1 MGLINWLKQK
11 IFHKKDEDKKEGKP
25 VEPVVEE
32 NLKSEEAK
40 DKTSGESVVEKTLE
54 GNKVDEEP
62 IYEVKKEETK
72 EEYLQPEVVKEE
84 QSVEQ
89 SIEDKVETKEEPVVE
104 ENTLEESVQPEVK
117 EEQKIEEQPIE
128 ENKVEDNSSIKD
140 EEKYEP
146 SKGNEQSSFE
156 EPVVEENTLEE
167 SVQPEVKEEQKIEEQ
182 PIEEN
187 KVEDNS
193 SIKDEEKYEP
203 SKGNEQ
209 SSFEEPVVEENTL
222 EESVQPEVKEEQKIE
237 EQPIEENKVED
248 NSSIKD
254 EEKYEP
260 SKGNEQSSFEEP
272 VVEENTL
279 EESVQPEVKEE
290 QKIEEQPI
298 EENKVEDNSSI
309 KDEEKY
315 EPSKGNEQSSFEEPV
330 IQNNTDGI
338 ENNNEFEYSNPLL
351 DLVLEDKLEKKESK
365 VEVND
370 EQPIEDKAE
379 TKEEPIVE
387 KELSDEPVQPEI
399 KEEQHAE
406 ENKAEEKENEEDEDE
421 VIEEKEEQTKEAE
434 LVNSADEPV
443 IEKKNDEATTKKVE
457 VDHETKIYNLGLAKS
472 REGFGARLNSIANK
486 YKEANSE
493 YFDDLER
500 CLIEADVGV
509 NLTMSVLDETE
520 KMAAS
525 QHLDNPKEINDL
537 LVDNLFMNYAKS
549 GDSFQTEIKFDPE
562 NPTVLLMVGVNGTGK
577 TTTIAK
583 LAKHYKELGKKVLL
597 VAADTFRA
605 GAVQQLSIW
614 ANRIG
619 VDIFERGQGAD
630 PASVCFDAVKK
641 AINDKYDLVMV
652 DTAGRLHTK
661 DYLMAELG
669 KVNRVIK
676 KVLPVAPQEIWL
688 ALDAN
693 TGQNGVQ
700 QAKVFK
706 EVTPLTGVVITKMDG
721 TSKGG
726 IILAI
731 RDQLGVPVRFIGLG
745 EHEDDLREFDLDR
758 YLYALLVGE
767 DENSEE

>member
-11 IFHKKDEDKKEGKP
+11 IFHKKDEAKKEVKP
-25 VEPVVEE
+25 VEPVEE
-32 NLKSEEAK
+32 NLKSGEAK

-62 IYEVKKEETK
+62 IHEVKKEEIK
-72 EEYLQPEVVKEE
+72 EESLQPEAVKEE

-89 SIEDKVETKEEPVVE
+89 PIEDKAETKEEPVVE
-104 ENTLEESVQPEVK
+104 ENTLEEPVQPEVK
-117 EEQKIEEQPIE
+117 EEQKIEEQPVE

-140 EEKYEP
+140 EEKHEP
-146 SKGNEQSSFE
+146 SK
-156 EPVVEENTLEE
+156 
-167 SVQPEVKEEQKIEEQ
+167 
-182 PIEEN
+182 EN
-187 KVEDNS
+187 K
-193 SIKDEEKYEP
+193 
-203 SKGNEQ
+203 
-209 SSFEEPVVEENTL
+209 
-222 EESVQPEVKEEQKIE
+222 
-237 EQPIEENKVED
+237 
-248 NSSIKD
+248 
-254 EEKYEP
+254 
-260 SKGNEQSSFEEP
+260 
-272 VVEENTL
+272 
-279 EESVQPEVKEE
+279 
-290 QKIEEQPI
+290 
-298 EENKVEDNSSI
+298 
-309 KDEEKY
+309 
-315 EPSKGNEQSSFEEPV
+315 QSSFEEPV

-370 EQPIEDKAE
+370 EQPIEDKDE
-379 TKEEPIVE
+379 TNEEPIVE

-399 KEEQHAE
+399 KEDQHAE
-406 ENKAEEKENEEDEDE
+406 ENKAEEKENEKDEDE

-434 LVNSADEPV
+434 QVNSTDEPV
-443 IEKKNDEATTKKVE
+443 IEKKKDEATTGKVE

-486 YKEANSE
+486 YKEANSD
-493 YFDDLER
+493 YFDELER

-525 QHLDNPKEINDL
+525 QHVDNPKEINDL

-583 LAKHYKELGKKVLL
+583 LAKHYKGLGKKVLL

-614 ANRIG
+614 ASRIG

-630 PASVCFDAVKK
+630 PASVCFDAIKK

-767 DENSEE
+767 DENFEE

>member
-11 IFHKKDEDKKEGKP
+11 IFHKKDEDKKEVKP
-25 VEPVVEE
+25 VEPVEG

-54 GNKVDEEP
+54 GNKVVEEP
-62 IYEVKKEETK
+62 IYEVKKEEIK
-72 EEYLQPEVVKEE
+72 EESLQPEVVKKE
-84 QSVEQ
+84 QPVEQ
-89 SIEDKVETKEEPVVE
+89 PIEDKAETKEEPVVE
-104 ENTLEESVQPEVK
+104 ENTLEEPVQPEVK
-117 EEQKIEEQPIE
+117 EEQKIEEQPVV

-146 SKGNEQSSFE
+146 SK
-156 EPVVEENTLEE
+156 
-167 SVQPEVKEEQKIEEQ
+167 
-182 PIEEN
+182 EN
-187 KVEDNS
+187 K
-193 SIKDEEKYEP
+193 
-203 SKGNEQ
+203 
-209 SSFEEPVVEENTL
+209 
-222 EESVQPEVKEEQKIE
+222 
-237 EQPIEENKVED
+237 
-248 NSSIKD
+248 
-254 EEKYEP
+254 
-260 SKGNEQSSFEEP
+260 
-272 VVEENTL
+272 
-279 EESVQPEVKEE
+279 
-290 QKIEEQPI
+290 
-298 EENKVEDNSSI
+298 
-309 KDEEKY
+309 
-315 EPSKGNEQSSFEEPV
+315 QSSFEEPV

-379 TKEEPIVE
+379 TKEEPVVE
-387 KELSDEPVQPEI
+387 KELSDEPVVQPEV
-399 KEEQHAE
+399 KEEQKIEEQSAE
-406 ENKAEEKENEEDEDE
+406 ENKVEEKENEEDE
-421 VIEEKEEQTKEAE
+421 VIEEKKEQTKEAE
-434 LVNSADEPV
+434 QVNSTDEPV

-493 YFDDLER
+493 YFDELER

-525 QHLDNPKEINDL
+525 QHVDNPKEINDL

-583 LAKHYKELGKKVLL
+583 LAKHYKELGKKVML

-630 PASVCFDAVKK
+630 PASVCFDAIKK
-641 AINDKYDLVMV
+641 AINEKYDLVMV

>member
-11 IFHKKDEDKKEGKP
+11 IFHKKDEGKKEEKP
-25 VEPVVEE
+25 VEPVEE
-32 NLKSEEAK
+32 NLKSEETK

-54 GNKVDEEP
+54 GNKVDEKP
-62 IYEVKKEETK
+62 IYEVKKEEIK
-72 EEYLQPEVVKEE
+72 EESLQPEVVKKE

-89 SIEDKVETKEEPVVE
+89 SIEDKVEIKEEPAVE
-104 ENTLEESVQPEVK
+104 ENTLEEPVQPEVE
-117 EEQKIEEQPIE
+117 EEQKIEEQPVE

-140 EEKYEP
+140 EEKFEP
-146 SKGNEQSSFE
+146 SK
-156 EPVVEENTLEE
+156 
-167 SVQPEVKEEQKIEEQ
+167 
-182 PIEEN
+182 EN
-187 KVEDNS
+187 K
-193 SIKDEEKYEP
+193 
-203 SKGNEQ
+203 
-209 SSFEEPVVEENTL
+209 
-222 EESVQPEVKEEQKIE
+222 
-237 EQPIEENKVED
+237 
-248 NSSIKD
+248 
-254 EEKYEP
+254 
-260 SKGNEQSSFEEP
+260 
-272 VVEENTL
+272 
-279 EESVQPEVKEE
+279 
-290 QKIEEQPI
+290 
-298 EENKVEDNSSI
+298 
-309 KDEEKY
+309 
-315 EPSKGNEQSSFEEPV
+315 QSSFEEPV

-387 KELSDEPVQPEI
+387 KELSDEPVQPKI

-406 ENKAEEKENEEDEDE
+406 ENKTEEKENEEDKDE
-421 VIEEKEEQTKEAE
+421 VIEEKEEQIKEVE
-434 LVNSADEPV
+434 QVNSTDEPV

-486 YKEANSE
+486 YKEANSD
-493 YFDDLER
+493 YFDELER

-583 LAKHYKELGKKVLL
+583 LAKHYKGLGKKVLL

-630 PASVCFDAVKK
+630 PASVCFDAIKK

-767 DENSEE
+767 DENFEE

>member
-72 EEYLQPEVVKEE
+72 EESLQPKVVKEE

-89 SIEDKVETKEEPVVE
+89 SIEDKAETNEEPIVE

-117 EEQKIEEQPIE
+117 EEQKIEEQPVE

-146 SKGNEQSSFE
+146 SK
-156 EPVVEENTLEE
+156 
-167 SVQPEVKEEQKIEEQ
+167 
-182 PIEEN
+182 EN
-187 KVEDNS
+187 K
-193 SIKDEEKYEP
+193 
-203 SKGNEQ
+203 
-209 SSFEEPVVEENTL
+209 
-222 EESVQPEVKEEQKIE
+222 
-237 EQPIEENKVED
+237 
-248 NSSIKD
+248 
-254 EEKYEP
+254 
-260 SKGNEQSSFEEP
+260 
-272 VVEENTL
+272 
-279 EESVQPEVKEE
+279 
-290 QKIEEQPI
+290 
-298 EENKVEDNSSI
+298 
-309 KDEEKY
+309 
-315 EPSKGNEQSSFEEPV
+315 QSSFEEPV

-406 ENKAEEKENEEDEDE
+406 ENKAEEKENEEDDE

-434 LVNSADEPV
+434 QINSTDEPV
-443 IEKKNDEATTKKVE
+443 IEKKNDEATTEKVE

-767 DENSEE
+767 DENFEE

>member
-62 IYEVKKEETK
+62 IYEVKKEEIK
-72 EEYLQPEVVKEE
+72 EESLQPEVVKEE

-89 SIEDKVETKEEPVVE
+89 SIEDKAETKEEPVVE
-104 ENTLEESVQPEVK
+104 GNTLEEPVQPEVK
-117 EEQKIEEQPIE
+117 EEQKIEEQPVE

-140 EEKYEP
+140 EKAKDKTSGESVAEKTLEGNKVDEEPIYEVKKEEIKEESLQP
-146 SKGNEQSSFE
+146 EVVKEEQSVEQSIEDKAETKE
-156 EPVVEENTLEE
+156 EPVVEGNTLEE
-167 SVQPEVKEEQKIEEQ
+167 PVQPEVKEEQKIEEQ
-182 PIEEN
+182 PVEEN

-193 SIKDEEKYEP
+193 SIKNEEKYEP
-203 SKGNEQ
+203 SKE
-209 SSFEEPVVEENTL
+209 
-222 EESVQPEVKEEQKIE
+222 
-237 EQPIEENKVED
+237 
-248 NSSIKD
+248 
-254 EEKYEP
+254 
-260 SKGNEQSSFEEP
+260 
-272 VVEENTL
+272 
-279 EESVQPEVKEE
+279 
-290 QKIEEQPI
+290 
-298 EENKVEDNSSI
+298 
-309 KDEEKY
+309 
-315 EPSKGNEQSSFEEPV
+315 NEQSSFEEPV

-338 ENNNEFEYSNPLL
+338 ENNEFEYSNPLL

-387 KELSDEPVQPEI
+387 KELLDEPVQPEI

-406 ENKAEEKENEEDEDE
+406 ENKAEEKENKEDEDE

-434 LVNSADEPV
+434 QVNSADEPVIEKKNDEATTEKVEVDHETKEQTKEAEQVNSTDEPV

-486 YKEANSE
+486 YKEANSD
-493 YFDDLER
+493 YFDELER

-509 NLTMSVLDETE
+509 NLMMSVLDETE

-767 DENSEE
+767 DENFEE

>member
-25 VEPVVEE
+25 VEPVEE

-62 IYEVKKEETK
+62 IFEVEKEEIK
-72 EEYLQPEVVKEE
+72 EESLQPEVVKKE

-104 ENTLEESVQPEVK
+104 ENTLEEPVQPEVK
-117 EEQKIEEQPIE
+117 EEQKIEEQPVE

-140 EEKYEP
+140 EEKFEP
-146 SKGNEQSSFE
+146 SKENKQSSFE
-156 EPVVEENTLEE
+156 EPVV
-167 SVQPEVKEEQKIEEQ
+167 
-182 PIEEN
+182 
-187 KVEDNS
+187 
-193 SIKDEEKYEP
+193 
-203 SKGNEQ
+203 
-209 SSFEEPVVEENTL
+209 
-222 EESVQPEVKEEQKIE
+222 
-237 EQPIEENKVED
+237 
-248 NSSIKD
+248 
-254 EEKYEP
+254 
-260 SKGNEQSSFEEP
+260 
-272 VVEENTL
+272 
-279 EESVQPEVKEE
+279 
-290 QKIEEQPI
+290 
-298 EENKVEDNSSI
+298 
-309 KDEEKY
+309 
-315 EPSKGNEQSSFEEPV
+315 
-330 IQNNTDGI
+330 QNNTDGI
-338 ENNNEFEYSNPLL
+338 DNNEFEHSNPLL

-406 ENKAEEKENEEDEDE
+406 ENKAEEKENEEDE
-421 VIEEKEEQTKEAE
+421 VIEEKEEQTKEVE
-434 LVNSADEPV
+434 QVNSTDEPV

-486 YKEANSE
+486 YKEANSD
-493 YFDDLER
+493 YFDELER

-525 QHLDNPKEINDL
+525 QQLDNPKEINDL

-630 PASVCFDAVKK
+630 PASVCFDAIKK
-641 AINDKYDLVMV
+641 AINEKYDLVMV

-767 DENSEE
+767 DENFEE

>member
-25 VEPVVEE
+25 VEPVEE
-32 NLKSEEAK
+32 NLKTEEAK
-40 DKTSGESVVEKTLE
+40 DKTSDESVVEKTLE

-62 IYEVKKEETK
+62 ISEVKKEEIK
-72 EEYLQPEVVKEE
+72 EESLQPEVVKEE

-89 SIEDKVETKEEPVVE
+89 STEDKVETKEEPVVE
-104 ENTLEESVQPEVK
+104 ENTLEEPVQPEVK
-117 EEQKIEEQPIE
+117 EEQKIEEQPVE

-140 EEKYEP
+140 EEKFEP
-146 SKGNEQSSFE
+146 SK
-156 EPVVEENTLEE
+156 
-167 SVQPEVKEEQKIEEQ
+167 
-182 PIEEN
+182 EN
-187 KVEDNS
+187 K
-193 SIKDEEKYEP
+193 
-203 SKGNEQ
+203 
-209 SSFEEPVVEENTL
+209 
-222 EESVQPEVKEEQKIE
+222 
-237 EQPIEENKVED
+237 
-248 NSSIKD
+248 
-254 EEKYEP
+254 
-260 SKGNEQSSFEEP
+260 
-272 VVEENTL
+272 
-279 EESVQPEVKEE
+279 
-290 QKIEEQPI
+290 
-298 EENKVEDNSSI
+298 
-309 KDEEKY
+309 
-315 EPSKGNEQSSFEEPV
+315 QSSFEEPV

-406 ENKAEEKENEEDEDE
+406 ENKAEEKEDEEDE
-421 VIEEKEEQTKEAE
+421 VIEEKEEQTKEVE
-434 LVNSADEPV
+434 KVNSTDEPV

-486 YKEANSE
+486 YKEANSD
-493 YFDDLER
+493 YFDELER

-583 LAKHYKELGKKVLL
+583 LAKHYKGLGKKVLL

-630 PASVCFDAVKK
+630 PASVCFDAIKK

-767 DENSEE
+767 DENFEE

>member
-25 VEPVVEE
+25 VEPVEE

-62 IYEVKKEETK
+62 IFEVKKEEIK
-72 EEYLQPEVVKEE
+72 EESLQPEVVKEE

-104 ENTLEESVQPEVK
+104 ENTLEEPVQPEVK
-117 EEQKIEEQPIE
+117 EEQKIEEQPVE

-140 EEKYEP
+140 EEKHEP
-146 SKGNEQSSFE
+146 SK
-156 EPVVEENTLEE
+156 
-167 SVQPEVKEEQKIEEQ
+167 
-182 PIEEN
+182 EN
-187 KVEDNS
+187 K
-193 SIKDEEKYEP
+193 
-203 SKGNEQ
+203 
-209 SSFEEPVVEENTL
+209 
-222 EESVQPEVKEEQKIE
+222 
-237 EQPIEENKVED
+237 
-248 NSSIKD
+248 
-254 EEKYEP
+254 
-260 SKGNEQSSFEEP
+260 
-272 VVEENTL
+272 
-279 EESVQPEVKEE
+279 
-290 QKIEEQPI
+290 
-298 EENKVEDNSSI
+298 
-309 KDEEKY
+309 
-315 EPSKGNEQSSFEEPV
+315 QSSFEEPV

-351 DLVLEDKLEKKESK
+351 DLVFEDKLEKKESK

-387 KELSDEPVQPEI
+387 KELSDEPVQAEI

-406 ENKAEEKENEEDEDE
+406 ENKAEEKENEEDE

-434 LVNSADEPV
+434 QVNSTDEPV

-486 YKEANSE
+486 YKEANSD
-493 YFDDLER
+493 YFDELER

-630 PASVCFDAVKK
+630 PASVCFDAIKK

-767 DENSEE
+767 DENFEE

>member
-11 IFHKKDEDKKEGKP
+11 IFHKKDEAKKEEKP

-62 IYEVKKEETK
+62 VHEVKKEEIK
-72 EEYLQPEVVKEE
+72 EESLQPEVVKEE

-104 ENTLEESVQPEVK
+104 ENTLEEPVQPEVK
-117 EEQKIEEQPIE
+117 EEQKIEEQPVE

-146 SKGNEQSSFE
+146 SKENEQSSFE

-167 SVQPEVKEEQKIEEQ
+167 PVQPEVKEEQKIEEQ
-182 PIEEN
+182 PVEEN

-193 SIKDEEKYEP
+193 SIKDEEKCEP
-203 SKGNEQ
+203 SK
-209 SSFEEPVVEENTL
+209 
-222 EESVQPEVKEEQKIE
+222 
-237 EQPIEENKVED
+237 ENK
-248 NSSIKD
+248 
-254 EEKYEP
+254 
-260 SKGNEQSSFEEP
+260 
-272 VVEENTL
+272 
-279 EESVQPEVKEE
+279 
-290 QKIEEQPI
+290 
-298 EENKVEDNSSI
+298 
-309 KDEEKY
+309 
-315 EPSKGNEQSSFEEPV
+315 QSSFEEPV

-387 KELSDEPVQPEI
+387 KEFSDEPVQPEI

-406 ENKAEEKENEEDEDE
+406 ENKVDEESVHEVKKEEIKEESLQPEVVKEEQSVEQSIEDKVETKEEPVVEGNTLEESVQPEVKEEQKIEEQPVEENKVEEKENEEDEDE

-434 LVNSADEPV
+434 QVNSTDEPV
-443 IEKKNDEATTKKVE
+443 IKKKNDEATAKKVE

-486 YKEANSE
+486 YKEANSD
-493 YFDDLER
+493 YFDELER

-583 LAKHYKELGKKVLL
+583 LAKHYKELGKKVML

-630 PASVCFDAVKK
+630 PASVCFDAIKK
-641 AINDKYDLVMV
+641 AINEKYDLVMV

-767 DENSEE
+767 DENFEE

>member
-25 VEPVVEE
+25 VEPVEE

-62 IYEVKKEETK
+62 IFEVKKEEIK
-72 EEYLQPEVVKEE
+72 EESLQPEVVKKE

-89 SIEDKVETKEEPVVE
+89 SIEDKVETKEEPIVE
-104 ENTLEESVQPEVK
+104 ENTLDESVQPEIK
-117 EEQKIEEQPIE
+117 EEQKIEEQPVE

-146 SKGNEQSSFE
+146 SK
-156 EPVVEENTLEE
+156 
-167 SVQPEVKEEQKIEEQ
+167 
-182 PIEEN
+182 EN
-187 KVEDNS
+187 K
-193 SIKDEEKYEP
+193 
-203 SKGNEQ
+203 
-209 SSFEEPVVEENTL
+209 
-222 EESVQPEVKEEQKIE
+222 QP
-237 EQPIEENKVED
+237 
-248 NSSIKD
+248 
-254 EEKYEP
+254 
-260 SKGNEQSSFEEP
+260 
-272 VVEENTL
+272 
-279 EESVQPEVKEE
+279 
-290 QKIEEQPI
+290 
-298 EENKVEDNSSI
+298 
-309 KDEEKY
+309 
-315 EPSKGNEQSSFEEPV
+315 SFEEPV

-406 ENKAEEKENEEDEDE
+406 ENKTEEKENEEDEDE

-434 LVNSADEPV
+434 QVNSTDEPV

-486 YKEANSE
+486 YKEANSD
-493 YFDDLER
+493 YFDELER

-520 KMAAS
+520 KMSAS

-767 DENSEE
+767 DENFED

>member
-11 IFHKKDEDKKEGKP
+11 IFHKKDEDKKEVKP
-25 VEPVVEE
+25 VEPVEE

-62 IYEVKKEETK
+62 IFEAKKEEIK
-72 EEYLQPEVVKEE
+72 EESLQPEVVKKE

-89 SIEDKVETKEEPVVE
+89 STEDKVETKEEPVVE
-104 ENTLEESVQPEVK
+104 ENTLEEPVQPEGK
-117 EEQKIEEQPIE
+117 EEQKIEEQPVE

-146 SKGNEQSSFE
+146 SKE
-156 EPVVEENTLEE
+156 
-167 SVQPEVKEEQKIEEQ
+167 
-182 PIEEN
+182 
-187 KVEDNS
+187 
-193 SIKDEEKYEP
+193 
-203 SKGNEQ
+203 
-209 SSFEEPVVEENTL
+209 
-222 EESVQPEVKEEQKIE
+222 
-237 EQPIEENKVED
+237 
-248 NSSIKD
+248 
-254 EEKYEP
+254 
-260 SKGNEQSSFEEP
+260 
-272 VVEENTL
+272 
-279 EESVQPEVKEE
+279 
-290 QKIEEQPI
+290 
-298 EENKVEDNSSI
+298 
-309 KDEEKY
+309 
-315 EPSKGNEQSSFEEPV
+315 NEQSSFEEPV

-406 ENKAEEKENEEDEDE
+406 ENKAEEKENEEDE
-421 VIEEKEEQTKEAE
+421 VIEEKEEQTKEVE
-434 LVNSADEPV
+434 QVNSTDEPV
-443 IEKKNDEATTKKVE
+443 IEKKNDEATTEKVE

-486 YKEANSE
+486 YKEANSD
-493 YFDDLER
+493 YFDELER

-583 LAKHYKELGKKVLL
+583 LAKHYKGLGKKVLL

-630 PASVCFDAVKK
+630 PASVCFDAIKK

-767 DENSEE
+767 DENFEE

>member
-11 IFHKKDEDKKEGKP
+11 IFHKKDEDKKEVKP
-25 VEPVVEE
+25 VEPVEE
-32 NLKSEEAK
+32 NLKTEEAK

-62 IYEVKKEETK
+62 MSEVKKEEIK
-72 EEYLQPEVVKEE
+72 EESLQPEVVKEE

-104 ENTLEESVQPEVK
+104 ENTLEEPVQPEVK
-117 EEQKIEEQPIE
+117 EEQKIEEQPVE

-146 SKGNEQSSFE
+146 SKENKQSSFE
-156 EPVVEENTLEE
+156 EPVV
-167 SVQPEVKEEQKIEEQ
+167 
-182 PIEEN
+182 
-187 KVEDNS
+187 
-193 SIKDEEKYEP
+193 
-203 SKGNEQ
+203 
-209 SSFEEPVVEENTL
+209 
-222 EESVQPEVKEEQKIE
+222 
-237 EQPIEENKVED
+237 
-248 NSSIKD
+248 
-254 EEKYEP
+254 
-260 SKGNEQSSFEEP
+260 
-272 VVEENTL
+272 
-279 EESVQPEVKEE
+279 
-290 QKIEEQPI
+290 
-298 EENKVEDNSSI
+298 
-309 KDEEKY
+309 
-315 EPSKGNEQSSFEEPV
+315 
-330 IQNNTDGI
+330 QNNTDGI
-338 ENNNEFEYSNPLL
+338 DNNEFEHSNPLL

-379 TKEEPIVE
+379 TKEELIVE

-406 ENKAEEKENEEDEDE
+406 ENKAEEKENEEDE

-434 LVNSADEPV
+434 QVNSTDEPV

-486 YKEANSE
+486 YKEANSD
-493 YFDDLER
+493 YFDELER

-525 QHLDNPKEINDL
+525 QQLDNPKEINDL

-630 PASVCFDAVKK
+630 PASVCFDAIKK

-767 DENSEE
+767 DENFEE

>member
-40 DKTSGESVVEKTLE
+40 DKTSGESVAEKTLE

-62 IYEVKKEETK
+62 IYEVKKEEIK
-72 EEYLQPEVVKEE
+72 EESLQPEVLKEE

-104 ENTLEESVQPEVK
+104 ENTLEEPVQPEVK
-117 EEQKIEEQPIE
+117 EEKKIEEQPVE
-128 ENKVEDNSSIKD
+128 ENKVEDNSSIKN

-146 SKGNEQSSFE
+146 SKE
-156 EPVVEENTLEE
+156 
-167 SVQPEVKEEQKIEEQ
+167 
-182 PIEEN
+182 
-187 KVEDNS
+187 
-193 SIKDEEKYEP
+193 
-203 SKGNEQ
+203 
-209 SSFEEPVVEENTL
+209 
-222 EESVQPEVKEEQKIE
+222 
-237 EQPIEENKVED
+237 
-248 NSSIKD
+248 
-254 EEKYEP
+254 
-260 SKGNEQSSFEEP
+260 
-272 VVEENTL
+272 
-279 EESVQPEVKEE
+279 
-290 QKIEEQPI
+290 
-298 EENKVEDNSSI
+298 
-309 KDEEKY
+309 
-315 EPSKGNEQSSFEEPV
+315 NEQSSFEEPV

-338 ENNNEFEYSNPLL
+338 ENNEFEYSNPLL

-387 KELSDEPVQPEI
+387 KELLDEPVQPEI

-406 ENKAEEKENEEDEDE
+406 ENKAEEKENKEDEDE

-434 LVNSADEPV
+434 QVNSADEPV
-443 IEKKNDEATTKKVE
+443 IEKKNDEATTEKVE

-493 YFDDLER
+493 YFDELER

-669 KVNRVIK
+669 QVNRVIK

-767 DENSEE
+767 DENFEE

>member
-62 IYEVKKEETK
+62 IYEVKKEEIK
-72 EEYLQPEVVKEE
+72 EESLQPEVVKEE

-89 SIEDKVETKEEPVVE
+89 SIEDKAETKEGPEVE
-104 ENTLEESVQPEVK
+104 ENTLEEPVQPEVK
-117 EEQKIEEQPIE
+117 EEQKIEEQPVE
-128 ENKVEDNSSIKD
+128 ENKVEDNSSIKN

-146 SKGNEQSSFE
+146 SKE
-156 EPVVEENTLEE
+156 
-167 SVQPEVKEEQKIEEQ
+167 
-182 PIEEN
+182 
-187 KVEDNS
+187 
-193 SIKDEEKYEP
+193 
-203 SKGNEQ
+203 
-209 SSFEEPVVEENTL
+209 
-222 EESVQPEVKEEQKIE
+222 
-237 EQPIEENKVED
+237 
-248 NSSIKD
+248 
-254 EEKYEP
+254 
-260 SKGNEQSSFEEP
+260 
-272 VVEENTL
+272 
-279 EESVQPEVKEE
+279 
-290 QKIEEQPI
+290 
-298 EENKVEDNSSI
+298 
-309 KDEEKY
+309 
-315 EPSKGNEQSSFEEPV
+315 NEQSSFEEPV

-338 ENNNEFEYSNPLL
+338 ENNEFEYSNPLL

-387 KELSDEPVQPEI
+387 KKLLDEPVQPEI

-434 LVNSADEPV
+434 QVNSADEPV
-443 IEKKNDEATTKKVE
+443 IEKKNDEATTEKVE

-493 YFDDLER
+493 YFDELER

-641 AINDKYDLVMV
+641 AINEKYDLVMV

-767 DENSEE
+767 DENFEE

>member
-40 DKTSGESVVEKTLE
+40 DKTSGESVAEKTLE

-62 IYEVKKEETK
+62 IYEVKKEEIK
-72 EEYLQPEVVKEE
+72 EESLQPEVVKEE

-89 SIEDKVETKEEPVVE
+89 SIEDKAETKEEPVVE
-104 ENTLEESVQPEVK
+104 ENTLEEPVQPEVK
-117 EEQKIEEQPIE
+117 EEQKIEEQPVE
-128 ENKVEDNSSIKD
+128 ENKVEDNSSIKN

-146 SKGNEQSSFE
+146 SKE
-156 EPVVEENTLEE
+156 
-167 SVQPEVKEEQKIEEQ
+167 
-182 PIEEN
+182 
-187 KVEDNS
+187 
-193 SIKDEEKYEP
+193 
-203 SKGNEQ
+203 
-209 SSFEEPVVEENTL
+209 
-222 EESVQPEVKEEQKIE
+222 
-237 EQPIEENKVED
+237 
-248 NSSIKD
+248 
-254 EEKYEP
+254 
-260 SKGNEQSSFEEP
+260 
-272 VVEENTL
+272 
-279 EESVQPEVKEE
+279 
-290 QKIEEQPI
+290 
-298 EENKVEDNSSI
+298 
-309 KDEEKY
+309 
-315 EPSKGNEQSSFEEPV
+315 NEQSSFEEPV

-338 ENNNEFEYSNPLL
+338 ENNEFEYSNPLL

-387 KELSDEPVQPEI
+387 KELLDEPVQPEI

-406 ENKAEEKENEEDEDE
+406 ENKAEEKENKEDEDE

-434 LVNSADEPV
+434 QVNSADEPV
-443 IEKKNDEATTKKVE
+443 IEKKNDETTTKKVE

-486 YKEANSE
+486 YKEANSD
-493 YFDDLER
+493 YFDELER

-767 DENSEE
+767 DENFEE

>member
-11 IFHKKDEDKKEGKP
+11 IFHKKDENKKEGKP
-25 VEPVVEE
+25 VEPVEE

-40 DKTSGESVVEKTLE
+40 DKTSGESVVEKALE

-62 IYEVKKEETK
+62 IYEVKKEEIK
-72 EEYLQPEVVKEE
+72 EEPLQPEVVKEE
-84 QSVEQ
+84 QPVEQ
-89 SIEDKVETKEEPVVE
+89 SIEDKAETKEEPVVE
-104 ENTLEESVQPEVK
+104 ENTLEEPVQPEVK
-117 EEQKIEEQPIE
+117 EEQKIEEQPVE

-140 EEKYEP
+140 EEKYET
-146 SKGNEQSSFE
+146 SK
-156 EPVVEENTLEE
+156 
-167 SVQPEVKEEQKIEEQ
+167 
-182 PIEEN
+182 EN
-187 KVEDNS
+187 K
-193 SIKDEEKYEP
+193 
-203 SKGNEQ
+203 
-209 SSFEEPVVEENTL
+209 
-222 EESVQPEVKEEQKIE
+222 
-237 EQPIEENKVED
+237 
-248 NSSIKD
+248 
-254 EEKYEP
+254 
-260 SKGNEQSSFEEP
+260 
-272 VVEENTL
+272 
-279 EESVQPEVKEE
+279 
-290 QKIEEQPI
+290 
-298 EENKVEDNSSI
+298 
-309 KDEEKY
+309 
-315 EPSKGNEQSSFEEPV
+315 QSSFEEPV

-351 DLVLEDKLEKKESK
+351 DLVLEDKLEKKEFK

-370 EQPIEDKAE
+370 EQSIEDKAE
-379 TKEEPIVE
+379 AKEEPIVE

-399 KEEQHAE
+399 KEEQKIEEQPVE
-406 ENKAEEKENEEDEDE
+406 ENKVEDNSSIKDEEAKDKTSEESVVEKTLEGNKVDEEPIYEVKKEEIKEEPLQPEVVKEEQPVEQSIEDKAETKEEPVVEENTLEEPVQPEVKEEQHVEENKVEEKENEEDE

-434 LVNSADEPV
+434 QVNSTDEPV
-443 IEKKNDEATTKKVE
+443 IEKKNDEATIEKVE

-493 YFDDLER
+493 YFDELER

-525 QHLDNPKEINDL
+525 QHVDNPKEINDL

>member
-25 VEPVVEE
+25 VEPVEE

-62 IYEVKKEETK
+62 IFEVKKEEIK
-72 EEYLQPEVVKEE
+72 EESLQPEVVKEE

-104 ENTLEESVQPEVK
+104 ENTLEEPVQPEVE
-117 EEQKIEEQPIE
+117 EEQKIEEQPVE

-146 SKGNEQSSFE
+146 SK
-156 EPVVEENTLEE
+156 
-167 SVQPEVKEEQKIEEQ
+167 
-182 PIEEN
+182 EN
-187 KVEDNS
+187 K
-193 SIKDEEKYEP
+193 
-203 SKGNEQ
+203 
-209 SSFEEPVVEENTL
+209 
-222 EESVQPEVKEEQKIE
+222 
-237 EQPIEENKVED
+237 
-248 NSSIKD
+248 
-254 EEKYEP
+254 
-260 SKGNEQSSFEEP
+260 
-272 VVEENTL
+272 
-279 EESVQPEVKEE
+279 
-290 QKIEEQPI
+290 
-298 EENKVEDNSSI
+298 
-309 KDEEKY
+309 
-315 EPSKGNEQSSFEEPV
+315 QSSFEEPV

-387 KELSDEPVQPEI
+387 ENTLEEPVQPEI
-399 KEEQHAE
+399 KEEQHAEENKAEDNSSIKDEEAKDKTSGETVAEKTLEGNKVDKEPIYEVKKEEIKEESLQPEVVKKEQSVDQSIEDKAEIKEEPVVEKELSDEPVVQPEVKEEQKIEEQPAE

-421 VIEEKEEQTKEAE
+421 VIEEKEEQTKEVE
-434 LVNSADEPV
+434 QVNSTDEPV

-486 YKEANSE
+486 YKEANSD
-493 YFDDLER
+493 YFDELER

-525 QHLDNPKEINDL
+525 QHVDNPKEINDL

-630 PASVCFDAVKK
+630 PASVCFDAIKK

-767 DENSEE
+767 DENFEE

>member
-11 IFHKKDEDKKEGKP
+11 IFHKKDEDKKEVKP
-25 VEPVVEE
+25 VEPVEE
-32 NLKSEEAK
+32 NLKTEEAK

-62 IYEVKKEETK
+62 ISEVKKEEIK
-72 EEYLQPEVVKEE
+72 EESLQPEVVKEE

-104 ENTLEESVQPEVK
+104 ENTLEEPVQPEVK
-117 EEQKIEEQPIE
+117 EEQKIEEQPVE

-146 SKGNEQSSFE
+146 SN
-156 EPVVEENTLEE
+156 
-167 SVQPEVKEEQKIEEQ
+167 
-182 PIEEN
+182 EN
-187 KVEDNS
+187 K
-193 SIKDEEKYEP
+193 
-203 SKGNEQ
+203 
-209 SSFEEPVVEENTL
+209 
-222 EESVQPEVKEEQKIE
+222 
-237 EQPIEENKVED
+237 
-248 NSSIKD
+248 
-254 EEKYEP
+254 
-260 SKGNEQSSFEEP
+260 
-272 VVEENTL
+272 
-279 EESVQPEVKEE
+279 
-290 QKIEEQPI
+290 
-298 EENKVEDNSSI
+298 
-309 KDEEKY
+309 
-315 EPSKGNEQSSFEEPV
+315 QSSFEEPV
-330 IQNNTDGI
+330 IQNNADGI

-406 ENKAEEKENEEDEDE
+406 ENKAEEKEDNEEDE

-434 LVNSADEPV
+434 QVNSTDEPV

-486 YKEANSE
+486 YKEANSD
-493 YFDDLER
+493 YFDELER

-583 LAKHYKELGKKVLL
+583 LAKHYKGLGKKVLL

-630 PASVCFDAVKK
+630 PASVCFDAIKK

-767 DENSEE
+767 DENFEE

>member
-25 VEPVVEE
+25 VEPVEE

-62 IYEVKKEETK
+62 IFEVKKEEIK
-72 EEYLQPEVVKEE
+72 EESLQPEVVKKE

-104 ENTLEESVQPEVK
+104 ENTLEEPVQPEVE
-117 EEQKIEEQPIE
+117 EEQKIEEQPAE

-140 EEKYEP
+140 EEKHEP
-146 SKGNEQSSFE
+146 SK
-156 EPVVEENTLEE
+156 
-167 SVQPEVKEEQKIEEQ
+167 
-182 PIEEN
+182 EN
-187 KVEDNS
+187 K
-193 SIKDEEKYEP
+193 
-203 SKGNEQ
+203 
-209 SSFEEPVVEENTL
+209 
-222 EESVQPEVKEEQKIE
+222 QP
-237 EQPIEENKVED
+237 
-248 NSSIKD
+248 
-254 EEKYEP
+254 
-260 SKGNEQSSFEEP
+260 
-272 VVEENTL
+272 
-279 EESVQPEVKEE
+279 
-290 QKIEEQPI
+290 
-298 EENKVEDNSSI
+298 
-309 KDEEKY
+309 
-315 EPSKGNEQSSFEEPV
+315 SFEEPV

-370 EQPIEDKAE
+370 EQPIEDKDE
-379 TKEEPIVE
+379 TNEEPIVE

-406 ENKAEEKENEEDEDE
+406 ENKAEDNSSIKDEEAKDKTSGESVVEKTLEGNKVDEEPIYEVKKEEIKEESLQPEVVKKEQSVEQSIEDKVETKEEPVVEENTLEEPVQPEVKEEQKIEEQPVEENKVGENEEDE

-434 LVNSADEPV
+434 QVNSTDEPV

-457 VDHETKIYNLGLAKS
+457 VDYETKIYNLGLAKS

-493 YFDDLER
+493 YFDELER

-525 QHLDNPKEINDL
+525 QHVDNPKEINDL

-630 PASVCFDAVKK
+630 PASVCFDAIKK
-641 AINDKYDLVMV
+641 AINEKYDLVMV

-767 DENSEE
+767 DENFEE

>member
-11 IFHKKDEDKKEGKP
+11 IFHKKDEAKKEVKP
-25 VEPVVEE
+25 VEPVEE

-40 DKTSGESVVEKTLE
+40 DKTSGESIVEKTLE

-62 IYEVKKEETK
+62 IYEVKKEEIK
-72 EEYLQPEVVKEE
+72 EESLQPEMVKEE
-84 QSVEQ
+84 QPVEQ
-89 SIEDKVETKEEPVVE
+89 STEDKAETKEEPVVE
-104 ENTLEESVQPEVK
+104 ENTLEEPVQPEVK
-117 EEQKIEEQPIE
+117 KEQKIEEQSVE

-146 SKGNEQSSFE
+146 SK
-156 EPVVEENTLEE
+156 
-167 SVQPEVKEEQKIEEQ
+167 
-182 PIEEN
+182 EN
-187 KVEDNS
+187 K
-193 SIKDEEKYEP
+193 
-203 SKGNEQ
+203 
-209 SSFEEPVVEENTL
+209 
-222 EESVQPEVKEEQKIE
+222 
-237 EQPIEENKVED
+237 
-248 NSSIKD
+248 
-254 EEKYEP
+254 
-260 SKGNEQSSFEEP
+260 
-272 VVEENTL
+272 
-279 EESVQPEVKEE
+279 
-290 QKIEEQPI
+290 
-298 EENKVEDNSSI
+298 
-309 KDEEKY
+309 
-315 EPSKGNEQSSFEEPV
+315 QSSFEEPV
-330 IQNNTDGI
+330 IQNNIDGI

-379 TKEEPIVE
+379 TKEEPVVE

-399 KEEQHAE
+399 KEEQKIEEQPVE
-406 ENKAEEKENEEDEDE
+406 ENKVEDNEEDE

-434 LVNSADEPV
+434 QVNSTDEPV

-493 YFDDLER
+493 YFDELER

-525 QHLDNPKEINDL
+525 QHVDNPKEINDL

-630 PASVCFDAVKK
+630 PASVCFDAIKK
-641 AINDKYDLVMV
+641 AINEKYDLVMV

-767 DENSEE
+767 DENFEE

>member
-11 IFHKKDEDKKEGKP
+11 IFHKKDEDKKEVKP
-25 VEPVVEE
+25 VEPVEE

-40 DKTSGESVVEKTLE
+40 DKTSDESVVEKALE

-62 IYEVKKEETK
+62 IFEAKKEEIK
-72 EEYLQPEVVKEE
+72 EESLQPEVVKEE

-104 ENTLEESVQPEVK
+104 ENTLKEPVQPEVK
-117 EEQKIEEQPIE
+117 EEQKIEEQPVE
-128 ENKVEDNSSIKD
+128 ENKEEDNSSIKD
-140 EEKYEP
+140 EEKYEL
-146 SKGNEQSSFE
+146 SK
-156 EPVVEENTLEE
+156 
-167 SVQPEVKEEQKIEEQ
+167 
-182 PIEEN
+182 
-187 KVEDNS
+187 ED
-193 SIKDEEKYEP
+193 K
-203 SKGNEQ
+203 
-209 SSFEEPVVEENTL
+209 
-222 EESVQPEVKEEQKIE
+222 
-237 EQPIEENKVED
+237 
-248 NSSIKD
+248 
-254 EEKYEP
+254 
-260 SKGNEQSSFEEP
+260 
-272 VVEENTL
+272 
-279 EESVQPEVKEE
+279 
-290 QKIEEQPI
+290 
-298 EENKVEDNSSI
+298 
-309 KDEEKY
+309 
-315 EPSKGNEQSSFEEPV
+315 QSSFEEPV

-338 ENNNEFEYSNPLL
+338 ENNNEFECSNPLL

-421 VIEEKEEQTKEAE
+421 VIEEKEEQTKEVE
-434 LVNSADEPV
+434 QVNSTDEPV

-486 YKEANSE
+486 YKEANSD
-493 YFDDLER
+493 YFDELER

-630 PASVCFDAVKK
+630 PASVCFDAIKK

-767 DENSEE
+767 DENFEE

>member
-11 IFHKKDEDKKEGKP
+11 IFHKKDEAKKEEKP

-54 GNKVDEEP
+54 GNKVGEEP
-62 IYEVKKEETK
+62 IYEVKKEEIK
-72 EEYLQPEVVKEE
+72 EESLQPEVVKKE

-89 SIEDKVETKEEPVVE
+89 SIEDKVETKEEPVIE
-104 ENTLEESVQPEVK
+104 ENTLEEPVQPEVK
-117 EEQKIEEQPIE
+117 EEQKIEEQPVE

-146 SKGNEQSSFE
+146 SKENKQSSFE
-156 EPVVEENTLEE
+156 EPVV
-167 SVQPEVKEEQKIEEQ
+167 
-182 PIEEN
+182 
-187 KVEDNS
+187 
-193 SIKDEEKYEP
+193 
-203 SKGNEQ
+203 
-209 SSFEEPVVEENTL
+209 
-222 EESVQPEVKEEQKIE
+222 
-237 EQPIEENKVED
+237 
-248 NSSIKD
+248 
-254 EEKYEP
+254 
-260 SKGNEQSSFEEP
+260 
-272 VVEENTL
+272 
-279 EESVQPEVKEE
+279 
-290 QKIEEQPI
+290 
-298 EENKVEDNSSI
+298 
-309 KDEEKY
+309 
-315 EPSKGNEQSSFEEPV
+315 
-330 IQNNTDGI
+330 QNNTDGI

-379 TKEEPIVE
+379 TKEEPVVE

-406 ENKAEEKENEEDEDE
+406 ENKAEEKENKEDEDE

-434 LVNSADEPV
+434 QVNSADEPVIEKKNDEATTEKVEVDHETKEQTKEAEQVNSTDEPV

-486 YKEANSE
+486 YKEANSD
-493 YFDDLER
+493 YFDELER

-583 LAKHYKELGKKVLL
+583 LAKHYKELGKKVML

-630 PASVCFDAVKK
+630 PASVCFDAIKK
-641 AINDKYDLVMV
+641 AINEKYDLVMV

-767 DENSEE
+767 DENFEE

>member
-11 IFHKKDEDKKEGKP
+11 IFHKKDEAKKEVKP
-25 VEPVVEE
+25 VEPVEG

-62 IYEVKKEETK
+62 IFEVKKEEIK
-72 EEYLQPEVVKEE
+72 EESLQPEVVKKE
-84 QSVEQ
+84 QPVEQ
-89 SIEDKVETKEEPVVE
+89 PIEDKAETKEEPVVE
-104 ENTLEESVQPEVK
+104 ENTLEELVQPEVK
-117 EEQKIEEQPIE
+117 EEQKIEEQPVE

-146 SKGNEQSSFE
+146 SK
-156 EPVVEENTLEE
+156 
-167 SVQPEVKEEQKIEEQ
+167 
-182 PIEEN
+182 EN
-187 KVEDNS
+187 K
-193 SIKDEEKYEP
+193 
-203 SKGNEQ
+203 
-209 SSFEEPVVEENTL
+209 
-222 EESVQPEVKEEQKIE
+222 
-237 EQPIEENKVED
+237 
-248 NSSIKD
+248 
-254 EEKYEP
+254 
-260 SKGNEQSSFEEP
+260 
-272 VVEENTL
+272 
-279 EESVQPEVKEE
+279 
-290 QKIEEQPI
+290 
-298 EENKVEDNSSI
+298 
-309 KDEEKY
+309 
-315 EPSKGNEQSSFEEPV
+315 QSSFEEPV

-370 EQPIEDKAE
+370 GQPIEDKAE
-379 TKEEPIVE
+379 TNEEPIVE
-387 KELSDEPVQPEI
+387 KELSDEPVQPKI
-399 KEEQHAE
+399 KEDQHAE
-406 ENKAEEKENEEDEDE
+406 ENKAEEKENEKDEDE
-421 VIEEKEEQTKEAE
+421 VIEEKEEQTKEVE
-434 LVNSADEPV
+434 QVNSTDEPV
-443 IEKKNDEATTKKVE
+443 IEKKNDEATAKKVE

-486 YKEANSE
+486 YKEANSD
-493 YFDDLER
+493 YFDELER

-630 PASVCFDAVKK
+630 PASVCFDAIKK
-641 AINDKYDLVMV
+641 AINEKYDLVMV

-767 DENSEE
+767 DENFEE

>member
-11 IFHKKDEDKKEGKP
+11 IFHKKDEDKKEEKP
-25 VEPVVEE
+25 VEPVEE

-40 DKTSGESVVEKTLE
+40 DKTSDESVVEKALE

-62 IYEVKKEETK
+62 IFEVKREEIKEESF
-72 EEYLQPEVVKEE
+72 QPEVVKKE

-104 ENTLEESVQPEVK
+104 ENTLEEPVQPEVK
-117 EEQKIEEQPIE
+117 EEQKIEELPVE

-146 SKGNEQSSFE
+146 SKEDKQSSFE
-156 EPVVEENTLEE
+156 EPVVEENTLKEP
-167 SVQPEVKEEQKIEEQ
+167 VQPVVKEEQKIEEQ
-182 PIEEN
+182 PVEEN
-187 KVEDNS
+187 KEEDNS
-193 SIKDEEKYEP
+193 SIKDEEKYEL
-203 SKGNEQ
+203 SK
-209 SSFEEPVVEENTL
+209 
-222 EESVQPEVKEEQKIE
+222 
-237 EQPIEENKVED
+237 ED
-248 NSSIKD
+248 K
-254 EEKYEP
+254 
-260 SKGNEQSSFEEP
+260 
-272 VVEENTL
+272 
-279 EESVQPEVKEE
+279 
-290 QKIEEQPI
+290 
-298 EENKVEDNSSI
+298 
-309 KDEEKY
+309 
-315 EPSKGNEQSSFEEPV
+315 QSSFEEPV

-399 KEEQHAE
+399 KEAQHAE
-406 ENKAEEKENEEDEDE
+406 ENKAEEKENEEDE

-434 LVNSADEPV
+434 QVNSTDEPV

-486 YKEANSE
+486 YKEANSD
-493 YFDDLER
+493 YFDELER

-630 PASVCFDAVKK
+630 PASVCFDAIKK

-767 DENSEE
+767 DENFEE

>member
-11 IFHKKDEDKKEGKP
+11 IFHKKDEAKKEEKP
-25 VEPVVEE
+25 VEPVEE
-32 NLKSEEAK
+32 NLKFEEAK

-62 IYEVKKEETK
+62 IYEVKKEEIK
-72 EEYLQPEVVKEE
+72 EESLQPEVVKKE

-104 ENTLEESVQPEVK
+104 ENTLEEPVQPEVK
-117 EEQKIEEQPIE
+117 EKQKIEEQSVE

-146 SKGNEQSSFE
+146 SKENKQSSF
-156 EPVVEENTLEE
+156 
-167 SVQPEVKEEQKIEEQ
+167 K
-182 PIEEN
+182 
-187 KVEDNS
+187 
-193 SIKDEEKYEP
+193 
-203 SKGNEQ
+203 
-209 SSFEEPVVEENTL
+209 
-222 EESVQPEVKEEQKIE
+222 
-237 EQPIEENKVED
+237 
-248 NSSIKD
+248 
-254 EEKYEP
+254 
-260 SKGNEQSSFEEP
+260 
-272 VVEENTL
+272 
-279 EESVQPEVKEE
+279 
-290 QKIEEQPI
+290 
-298 EENKVEDNSSI
+298 
-309 KDEEKY
+309 
-315 EPSKGNEQSSFEEPV
+315 EPV

-370 EQPIEDKAE
+370 EQSIEDKAE

-387 KELSDEPVQPEI
+387 ENTLDEPVQPEI
-399 KEEQHAE
+399 KEEQHVE
-406 ENKAEEKENEEDEDE
+406 ENKAEEKENEEEDE

-434 LVNSADEPV
+434 QVNSTDEPV
-443 IEKKNDEATTKKVE
+443 IEKKNDEATTEKVE

-493 YFDDLER
+493 YFDELER

-525 QHLDNPKEINDL
+525 QHVDNPKEINDL

-549 GDSFQTEIKFDPE
+549 GDSFQTEIKFDSE

-630 PASVCFDAVKK
+630 PASVCFDAIKK

-767 DENSEE
+767 DENFEA

>member
-11 IFHKKDEDKKEGKP
+11 IFHKKDEDKKEVKP
-25 VEPVVEE
+25 VEPVEE

-40 DKTSGESVVEKTLE
+40 DKTSGESIVEKTLE

-62 IYEVKKEETK
+62 IFEVKKEEIK
-72 EEYLQPEVVKEE
+72 EESLQPEVVKEE

-104 ENTLEESVQPEVK
+104 ENTLEEPVQPEVK
-117 EEQKIEEQPIE
+117 EEQKIEEQPVE

-146 SKGNEQSSFE
+146 SK
-156 EPVVEENTLEE
+156 
-167 SVQPEVKEEQKIEEQ
+167 
-182 PIEEN
+182 EN
-187 KVEDNS
+187 K
-193 SIKDEEKYEP
+193 
-203 SKGNEQ
+203 
-209 SSFEEPVVEENTL
+209 
-222 EESVQPEVKEEQKIE
+222 
-237 EQPIEENKVED
+237 
-248 NSSIKD
+248 
-254 EEKYEP
+254 
-260 SKGNEQSSFEEP
+260 
-272 VVEENTL
+272 
-279 EESVQPEVKEE
+279 
-290 QKIEEQPI
+290 
-298 EENKVEDNSSI
+298 
-309 KDEEKY
+309 
-315 EPSKGNEQSSFEEPV
+315 QSSFEEPV

-406 ENKAEEKENEEDEDE
+406 ENKVEDNSSIKDEEAKDKTSGESVVEKTLEGNKVDEEPVHEVKKEEIKEESLQPEVVKKEQSVEQSIEDKVETKEEPVVEKELSDEPVVQPEVKEEQKIEEQPVEENKVEEKENEEDEDE

-434 LVNSADEPV
+434 QVNSTDEPV

-486 YKEANSE
+486 YKEANSD
-493 YFDDLER
+493 YFDELER

-583 LAKHYKELGKKVLL
+583 LAKHYKELGKKVML

-630 PASVCFDAVKK
+630 PASVCFDAIKK
-641 AINDKYDLVMV
+641 AINEKYDLVMV

-767 DENSEE
+767 DENFEE

>member
-11 IFHKKDEDKKEGKP
+11 IFHKKDEDKKEVKP
-25 VEPVVEE
+25 VEPVEE
-32 NLKSEEAK
+32 NLKTEEAK

-62 IYEVKKEETK
+62 MSEVKKEEIK
-72 EEYLQPEVVKEE
+72 EESLQPEVVKEE

-89 SIEDKVETKEEPVVE
+89 SIEEKVETKEEPVVE
-104 ENTLEESVQPEVK
+104 ENTLEEPVQPEVK
-117 EEQKIEEQPIE
+117 EEQKIEEQPVE

-146 SKGNEQSSFE
+146 SK
-156 EPVVEENTLEE
+156 
-167 SVQPEVKEEQKIEEQ
+167 
-182 PIEEN
+182 
-187 KVEDNS
+187 ED
-193 SIKDEEKYEP
+193 K
-203 SKGNEQ
+203 
-209 SSFEEPVVEENTL
+209 
-222 EESVQPEVKEEQKIE
+222 
-237 EQPIEENKVED
+237 
-248 NSSIKD
+248 
-254 EEKYEP
+254 
-260 SKGNEQSSFEEP
+260 
-272 VVEENTL
+272 
-279 EESVQPEVKEE
+279 
-290 QKIEEQPI
+290 
-298 EENKVEDNSSI
+298 
-309 KDEEKY
+309 
-315 EPSKGNEQSSFEEPV
+315 QSSFEEPV

-406 ENKAEEKENEEDEDE
+406 ENKAEEKENEEDE

-434 LVNSADEPV
+434 QVNFTDEPV

-486 YKEANSE
+486 YKEANSD
-493 YFDDLER
+493 YFDELER

-583 LAKHYKELGKKVLL
+583 LAKHYKGLGKKVLL

-630 PASVCFDAVKK
+630 PASVCFDAIKK

-767 DENSEE
+767 DENFEE

>member
-11 IFHKKDEDKKEGKP
+11 IFHKKDEDKKEVKP
-25 VEPVVEE
+25 VEPVEE

-40 DKTSGESVVEKTLE
+40 DKTSVESVVEKTLE

-62 IYEVKKEETK
+62 IFEVKKEEIK
-72 EEYLQPEVVKEE
+72 EESLQPEVVKEE

-104 ENTLEESVQPEVK
+104 ENTVEEPVQPEVK
-117 EEQKIEEQPIE
+117 EEQKIEEQPVE
-128 ENKVEDNSSIKD
+128 ENKEEDNSSIKD
-140 EEKYEP
+140 EEKYEL
-146 SKGNEQSSFE
+146 SK
-156 EPVVEENTLEE
+156 
-167 SVQPEVKEEQKIEEQ
+167 
-182 PIEEN
+182 
-187 KVEDNS
+187 ED
-193 SIKDEEKYEP
+193 K
-203 SKGNEQ
+203 
-209 SSFEEPVVEENTL
+209 
-222 EESVQPEVKEEQKIE
+222 
-237 EQPIEENKVED
+237 
-248 NSSIKD
+248 
-254 EEKYEP
+254 
-260 SKGNEQSSFEEP
+260 
-272 VVEENTL
+272 
-279 EESVQPEVKEE
+279 
-290 QKIEEQPI
+290 
-298 EENKVEDNSSI
+298 
-309 KDEEKY
+309 
-315 EPSKGNEQSSFEEPV
+315 QSSFEEPV

-399 KEEQHAE
+399 KEDQHAE
-406 ENKAEEKENEEDEDE
+406 ANKAEEKENEEDEDE

-434 LVNSADEPV
+434 QVNSTDEPV

-486 YKEANSE
+486 YKEANSD
-493 YFDDLER
+493 YFDELER

-767 DENSEE
+767 DENFEE

>member
-11 IFHKKDEDKKEGKP
+11 IFHKKDEDKKEVKP
-25 VEPVVEE
+25 VEPVEE
-32 NLKSEEAK
+32 NLKTEEAK

-62 IYEVKKEETK
+62 ISEVKKEEIK
-72 EEYLQPEVVKEE
+72 EESLQPEVVKEE

-104 ENTLEESVQPEVK
+104 ENTLEEPVQPEVK
-117 EEQKIEEQPIE
+117 EEQKIEEQPVE

-146 SKGNEQSSFE
+146 SK
-156 EPVVEENTLEE
+156 
-167 SVQPEVKEEQKIEEQ
+167 
-182 PIEEN
+182 EN
-187 KVEDNS
+187 K
-193 SIKDEEKYEP
+193 
-203 SKGNEQ
+203 
-209 SSFEEPVVEENTL
+209 
-222 EESVQPEVKEEQKIE
+222 
-237 EQPIEENKVED
+237 
-248 NSSIKD
+248 
-254 EEKYEP
+254 
-260 SKGNEQSSFEEP
+260 
-272 VVEENTL
+272 
-279 EESVQPEVKEE
+279 
-290 QKIEEQPI
+290 
-298 EENKVEDNSSI
+298 
-309 KDEEKY
+309 
-315 EPSKGNEQSSFEEPV
+315 QSSFEEPV

-406 ENKAEEKENEEDEDE
+406 ENKAEEKENEEDE
-421 VIEEKEEQTKEAE
+421 VIEEKEEQTKEVE
-434 LVNSADEPV
+434 QVNSTDEPV

-486 YKEANSE
+486 YKEANSD
-493 YFDDLER
+493 YFDELER

-630 PASVCFDAVKK
+630 PASVCFDAIKK

-767 DENSEE
+767 DENFEE

>member
-11 IFHKKDEDKKEGKP
+11 IFHKKDEAKKEVKP
-25 VEPVVEE
+25 VEPVEE
-32 NLKSEEAK
+32 NLKSGEAK

-62 IYEVKKEETK
+62 IHEVKKEEIK
-72 EEYLQPEVVKEE
+72 EESLQPEAVKEE

-89 SIEDKVETKEEPVVE
+89 PIEDKAETKEEPVVE
-104 ENTLEESVQPEVK
+104 ENTLEEPVQPEVK
-117 EEQKIEEQPIE
+117 KEQKIEEQPVE
-128 ENKVEDNSSIKD
+128 ENKVEDNSSIED

-146 SKGNEQSSFE
+146 SN
-156 EPVVEENTLEE
+156 
-167 SVQPEVKEEQKIEEQ
+167 
-182 PIEEN
+182 EN
-187 KVEDNS
+187 K
-193 SIKDEEKYEP
+193 
-203 SKGNEQ
+203 
-209 SSFEEPVVEENTL
+209 
-222 EESVQPEVKEEQKIE
+222 
-237 EQPIEENKVED
+237 
-248 NSSIKD
+248 
-254 EEKYEP
+254 
-260 SKGNEQSSFEEP
+260 
-272 VVEENTL
+272 
-279 EESVQPEVKEE
+279 
-290 QKIEEQPI
+290 
-298 EENKVEDNSSI
+298 
-309 KDEEKY
+309 
-315 EPSKGNEQSSFEEPV
+315 QSSFEEPV
-330 IQNNTDGI
+330 IQNNTDVI

-370 EQPIEDKAE
+370 GQPIEDKAE

-399 KEEQHAE
+399 KEDQHAE
-406 ENKAEEKENEEDEDE
+406 ENKAEEKENEKDEDE

-434 LVNSADEPV
+434 QVNSTDEPV
-443 IEKKNDEATTKKVE
+443 IEKKKDEATTGKVE

-486 YKEANSE
+486 YKEANSD
-493 YFDDLER
+493 YFDELER

-525 QHLDNPKEINDL
+525 QHVDNPKEINDL

-583 LAKHYKELGKKVLL
+583 LAKHYKGLGKKVLL

-614 ANRIG
+614 ASRIG

-630 PASVCFDAVKK
+630 PASVCFDAIKK
-641 AINDKYDLVMV
+641 AINDEYDLVMV

-767 DENSEE
+767 DENFEE

>member
-11 IFHKKDEDKKEGKP
+11 IFHKKDEDKKEVKP
-25 VEPVVEE
+25 VEPVEE

-40 DKTSGESVVEKTLE
+40 DKTSDESVVEKTLE
-54 GNKVDEEP
+54 GNRVDEEP
-62 IYEVKKEETK
+62 IFEVKKEEIK
-72 EEYLQPEVVKEE
+72 EESLQPEVVKKE

-89 SIEDKVETKEEPVVE
+89 SVEDKAETKEEPVVE
-104 ENTLEESVQPEVK
+104 ENTLEEPVQPEVK

-146 SKGNEQSSFE
+146 SK
-156 EPVVEENTLEE
+156 
-167 SVQPEVKEEQKIEEQ
+167 
-182 PIEEN
+182 EN
-187 KVEDNS
+187 K
-193 SIKDEEKYEP
+193 
-203 SKGNEQ
+203 
-209 SSFEEPVVEENTL
+209 
-222 EESVQPEVKEEQKIE
+222 
-237 EQPIEENKVED
+237 
-248 NSSIKD
+248 
-254 EEKYEP
+254 
-260 SKGNEQSSFEEP
+260 
-272 VVEENTL
+272 
-279 EESVQPEVKEE
+279 
-290 QKIEEQPI
+290 
-298 EENKVEDNSSI
+298 
-309 KDEEKY
+309 
-315 EPSKGNEQSSFEEPV
+315 QSSFEEPV

-370 EQPIEDKAE
+370 GQPIEDKAE
-379 TKEEPIVE
+379 TNEEPIVE

-406 ENKAEEKENEEDEDE
+406 ENKAEEKENEEDE

-434 LVNSADEPV
+434 QVNSTDEPV
-443 IEKKNDEATTKKVE
+443 IEKKKDEATTGKVE

-486 YKEANSE
+486 YKEANSD
-493 YFDDLER
+493 YFDELER

-583 LAKHYKELGKKVLL
+583 LAKHYKGLGKKVLL

-630 PASVCFDAVKK
+630 PASVCFDAIKK
-641 AINDKYDLVMV
+641 AINEKYDLVMV

-767 DENSEE
+767 DENFEE

>member
-11 IFHKKDEDKKEGKP
+11 IFHKKDENKKEVKP
-25 VEPVVEE
+25 VEPVEE
-32 NLKSEEAK
+32 NLKSEEVK

-54 GNKVDEEP
+54 ENKVDEEP
-62 IYEVKKEETK
+62 IFEVKKEEIK
-72 EEYLQPEVVKEE
+72 EESLQPEVVKKE

-89 SIEDKVETKEEPVVE
+89 SIEDKAETKEEPVVE
-104 ENTLEESVQPEVK
+104 ENSLEKPVQLEVK
-117 EEQKIEEQPIE
+117 EEQKIEEQPVE

-140 EEKYEP
+140 EEKYET
-146 SKGNEQSSFE
+146 SK
-156 EPVVEENTLEE
+156 
-167 SVQPEVKEEQKIEEQ
+167 
-182 PIEEN
+182 EN
-187 KVEDNS
+187 K
-193 SIKDEEKYEP
+193 
-203 SKGNEQ
+203 
-209 SSFEEPVVEENTL
+209 
-222 EESVQPEVKEEQKIE
+222 
-237 EQPIEENKVED
+237 
-248 NSSIKD
+248 
-254 EEKYEP
+254 
-260 SKGNEQSSFEEP
+260 
-272 VVEENTL
+272 
-279 EESVQPEVKEE
+279 
-290 QKIEEQPI
+290 
-298 EENKVEDNSSI
+298 
-309 KDEEKY
+309 
-315 EPSKGNEQSSFEEPV
+315 QSSFEEPV

-338 ENNNEFEYSNPLL
+338 ENNNEVEYSNPLL

-387 KELSDEPVQPEI
+387 KELSDESVQPEI

-406 ENKAEEKENEEDEDE
+406 ENKAEEKENEDE
-421 VIEEKEEQTKEAE
+421 VIEEKEEKTKEAE
-434 LVNSADEPV
+434 QVNSTDEPV
-443 IEKKNDEATTKKVE
+443 NEKKNDEATTEKVE

-486 YKEANSE
+486 YKEANSD
-493 YFDDLER
+493 YFDELER

-549 GDSFQTEIKFDPE
+549 GDSFQTEIKFDSE

-630 PASVCFDAVKK
+630 PASVCFDAIKK

>member
-11 IFHKKDEDKKEGKP
+11 IFHKKDEGKKEEKP
-25 VEPVVEE
+25 VEPVEE

-62 IYEVKKEETK
+62 IYEVKKEEIK
-72 EEYLQPEVVKEE
+72 EESLQSEVVKEE

-104 ENTLEESVQPEVK
+104 ENTLEEPVQPEVK
-117 EEQKIEEQPIE
+117 EEQKIEEQPVE

-146 SKGNEQSSFE
+146 SN
-156 EPVVEENTLEE
+156 
-167 SVQPEVKEEQKIEEQ
+167 
-182 PIEEN
+182 EN
-187 KVEDNS
+187 K
-193 SIKDEEKYEP
+193 
-203 SKGNEQ
+203 
-209 SSFEEPVVEENTL
+209 
-222 EESVQPEVKEEQKIE
+222 
-237 EQPIEENKVED
+237 
-248 NSSIKD
+248 
-254 EEKYEP
+254 
-260 SKGNEQSSFEEP
+260 
-272 VVEENTL
+272 
-279 EESVQPEVKEE
+279 
-290 QKIEEQPI
+290 
-298 EENKVEDNSSI
+298 
-309 KDEEKY
+309 
-315 EPSKGNEQSSFEEPV
+315 QSSFEEPV

-387 KELSDEPVQPEI
+387 KELSDEPVQPKI
-399 KEEQHAE
+399 KEDQHAE
-406 ENKAEEKENEEDEDE
+406 ENKAEEKENEKDEDE
-421 VIEEKEEQTKEAE
+421 VIEEKEEQTKEVE
-434 LVNSADEPV
+434 QVNSTDEPV

-486 YKEANSE
+486 YKEANSD
-493 YFDDLER
+493 YFDELER

-630 PASVCFDAVKK
+630 PASVCFDAIKK

-767 DENSEE
+767 DENFEE

>member
-11 IFHKKDEDKKEGKP
+11 IFHKKDENKKEGKP
-25 VEPVVEE
+25 VEPVEE

-62 IYEVKKEETK
+62 ISEVKKEEIK
-72 EEYLQPEVVKEE
+72 EESLQPEVVKKE

-89 SIEDKVETKEEPVVE
+89 SIEDKVETKEEPIVE
-104 ENTLEESVQPEVK
+104 ESTLEESVQPEVK
-117 EEQKIEEQPIE
+117 EEQKIEEQPVE

-146 SKGNEQSSFE
+146 SK
-156 EPVVEENTLEE
+156 
-167 SVQPEVKEEQKIEEQ
+167 
-182 PIEEN
+182 EN
-187 KVEDNS
+187 K
-193 SIKDEEKYEP
+193 
-203 SKGNEQ
+203 
-209 SSFEEPVVEENTL
+209 
-222 EESVQPEVKEEQKIE
+222 QP
-237 EQPIEENKVED
+237 
-248 NSSIKD
+248 
-254 EEKYEP
+254 
-260 SKGNEQSSFEEP
+260 
-272 VVEENTL
+272 
-279 EESVQPEVKEE
+279 
-290 QKIEEQPI
+290 
-298 EENKVEDNSSI
+298 
-309 KDEEKY
+309 
-315 EPSKGNEQSSFEEPV
+315 SFEEPV

-351 DLVLEDKLEKKESK
+351 DLVLENKLEKKESK

-406 ENKAEEKENEEDEDE
+406 ENKAEEKENEEDE

-434 LVNSADEPV
+434 QVNSTDEPV
-443 IEKKNDEATTKKVE
+443 IEKKKDEATTGKVE

-486 YKEANSE
+486 YKEANSD
-493 YFDDLER
+493 YFDELER

-549 GDSFQTEIKFDPE
+549 GDSFQTEIKFDSE

-630 PASVCFDAVKK
+630 PASVCFDAIKK
-641 AINDKYDLVMV
+641 AINEKYDLVMV

-767 DENSEE
+767 DENFEE

>member
-11 IFHKKDEDKKEGKP
+11 IFHKKDEDKKEVKP
-25 VEPVVEE
+25 VEPVEE

-62 IYEVKKEETK
+62 IYEVKKEEIK
-72 EEYLQPEVVKEE
+72 EESLQPEVVKKE
-84 QSVEQ
+84 QFVEQ
-89 SIEDKVETKEEPVVE
+89 STEDKVETKKEPVVE
-104 ENTLEESVQPEVK
+104 ENTLEEPVQPEVK
-117 EEQKIEEQPIE
+117 EEQKIEEQPVE

-146 SKGNEQSSFE
+146 SK
-156 EPVVEENTLEE
+156 
-167 SVQPEVKEEQKIEEQ
+167 
-182 PIEEN
+182 
-187 KVEDNS
+187 ED
-193 SIKDEEKYEP
+193 K
-203 SKGNEQ
+203 
-209 SSFEEPVVEENTL
+209 
-222 EESVQPEVKEEQKIE
+222 
-237 EQPIEENKVED
+237 
-248 NSSIKD
+248 
-254 EEKYEP
+254 
-260 SKGNEQSSFEEP
+260 
-272 VVEENTL
+272 
-279 EESVQPEVKEE
+279 
-290 QKIEEQPI
+290 
-298 EENKVEDNSSI
+298 
-309 KDEEKY
+309 
-315 EPSKGNEQSSFEEPV
+315 QSSFEEPV
-330 IQNNTDGI
+330 IQNNTDVI

-406 ENKAEEKENEEDEDE
+406 ENKAEEKENEEDE

-434 LVNSADEPV
+434 QVNSTDEPV

-486 YKEANSE
+486 YKEANSD
-493 YFDDLER
+493 YFDELER

-583 LAKHYKELGKKVLL
+583 LAKHYKGLGKKVLL

-630 PASVCFDAVKK
+630 PASVCFDAIKK

-767 DENSEE
+767 DENFEE

>member
-25 VEPVVEE
+25 VEPVEE

-62 IYEVKKEETK
+62 IFEVEKEEIK
-72 EEYLQPEVVKEE
+72 EESLQPEVVKKE

-104 ENTLEESVQPEVK
+104 ENTLEEPVQPEVK
-117 EEQKIEEQPIE
+117 EEQKIEEQPVE

-140 EEKYEP
+140 EEKFEP
-146 SKGNEQSSFE
+146 SKENKQSSFE
-156 EPVVEENTLEE
+156 EPVV
-167 SVQPEVKEEQKIEEQ
+167 
-182 PIEEN
+182 
-187 KVEDNS
+187 
-193 SIKDEEKYEP
+193 
-203 SKGNEQ
+203 
-209 SSFEEPVVEENTL
+209 
-222 EESVQPEVKEEQKIE
+222 
-237 EQPIEENKVED
+237 
-248 NSSIKD
+248 
-254 EEKYEP
+254 
-260 SKGNEQSSFEEP
+260 
-272 VVEENTL
+272 
-279 EESVQPEVKEE
+279 
-290 QKIEEQPI
+290 
-298 EENKVEDNSSI
+298 
-309 KDEEKY
+309 
-315 EPSKGNEQSSFEEPV
+315 
-330 IQNNTDGI
+330 QNNTDGI
-338 ENNNEFEYSNPLL
+338 DNNEFEHSNPLL

-406 ENKAEEKENEEDEDE
+406 ENKAEEKEDEEDE
-421 VIEEKEEQTKEAE
+421 VIEEKEEQTKEVE
-434 LVNSADEPV
+434 KVNSTDEPV

-486 YKEANSE
+486 YKEANSD
-493 YFDDLER
+493 YFDELER

-525 QHLDNPKEINDL
+525 QQLDNPKEINDL

-630 PASVCFDAVKK
+630 PASVCFDAIKK

>member
-11 IFHKKDEDKKEGKP
+11 IFHKKDEDKKEVKP
-25 VEPVVEE
+25 VEPVEE

-62 IYEVKKEETK
+62 ISEVKKEEIK
-72 EEYLQPEVVKEE
+72 EESLQPEVVKEE

-104 ENTLEESVQPEVK
+104 ENTLEEPVQPEVK
-117 EEQKIEEQPIE
+117 EEQKIEEQPVE
-128 ENKVEDNSSIKD
+128 ENKVE
-140 EEKYEP
+140 
-146 SKGNEQSSFE
+146 
-156 EPVVEENTLEE
+156 EN
-167 SVQPEVKEEQKIEEQ
+167 
-182 PIEEN
+182 
-187 KVEDNS
+187 
-193 SIKDEEKYEP
+193 
-203 SKGNEQ
+203 
-209 SSFEEPVVEENTL
+209 
-222 EESVQPEVKEEQKIE
+222 
-237 EQPIEENKVED
+237 
-248 NSSIKD
+248 
-254 EEKYEP
+254 
-260 SKGNEQSSFEEP
+260 
-272 VVEENTL
+272 
-279 EESVQPEVKEE
+279 
-290 QKIEEQPI
+290 
-298 EENKVEDNSSI
+298 
-309 KDEEKY
+309 
-315 EPSKGNEQSSFEEPV
+315 
-330 IQNNTDGI
+330 
-338 ENNNEFEYSNPLL
+338 
-351 DLVLEDKLEKKESK
+351 
-365 VEVND
+365 
-370 EQPIEDKAE
+370 
-379 TKEEPIVE
+379 
-387 KELSDEPVQPEI
+387 
-399 KEEQHAE
+399 
-406 ENKAEEKENEEDEDE
+406 EDE

-434 LVNSADEPV
+434 QVNSTDEPV
-443 IEKKNDEATTKKVE
+443 IEKKNDEATAGKVE

-493 YFDDLER
+493 YFDELER

-630 PASVCFDAVKK
+630 PASVCFDAIKK

-767 DENSEE
+767 DENFEE

>member
-62 IYEVKKEETK
+62 IYEVKKEEIKEESLQPEVVKKEQSVEQSIEDKVETK
-72 EEYLQPEVVKEE
+72 EEPVIEENTLEEPVQLEVKEEQKIEEQPVEENKVEDNSSIKDEKAKDKTSGESVAEKTLEGNKVDEEPIYEVKKEEIKEPEVVKEE

-89 SIEDKVETKEEPVVE
+89 SIEDKVETKEGPEVE
-104 ENTLEESVQPEVK
+104 ENTLEEPVQPEVK
-117 EEQKIEEQPIE
+117 EEQKIEEQLVE
-128 ENKVEDNSSIKD
+128 ENKVEDNSSIKN

-146 SKGNEQSSFE
+146 SKE
-156 EPVVEENTLEE
+156 
-167 SVQPEVKEEQKIEEQ
+167 
-182 PIEEN
+182 
-187 KVEDNS
+187 
-193 SIKDEEKYEP
+193 
-203 SKGNEQ
+203 
-209 SSFEEPVVEENTL
+209 
-222 EESVQPEVKEEQKIE
+222 
-237 EQPIEENKVED
+237 
-248 NSSIKD
+248 
-254 EEKYEP
+254 
-260 SKGNEQSSFEEP
+260 
-272 VVEENTL
+272 
-279 EESVQPEVKEE
+279 
-290 QKIEEQPI
+290 
-298 EENKVEDNSSI
+298 
-309 KDEEKY
+309 
-315 EPSKGNEQSSFEEPV
+315 NEQSSFEEPV

-338 ENNNEFEYSNPLL
+338 ENNEFEYSNPLL

-387 KELSDEPVQPEI
+387 KELLDEPVQPEI

-406 ENKAEEKENEEDEDE
+406 ENKAEEKENKEDEDE

-434 LVNSADEPV
+434 QVNSADEPV
-443 IEKKNDEATTKKVE
+443 IEKKNDEATNEKVE

-493 YFDDLER
+493 YFDELER

-767 DENSEE
+767 DENFEE

>member
-11 IFHKKDEDKKEGKP
+11 IFHKKDEGKKEEKP
-25 VEPVVEE
+25 VEPVEE

-62 IYEVKKEETK
+62 ISEVKKEEIK
-72 EEYLQPEVVKEE
+72 EESLQPEVVKEE

-104 ENTLEESVQPEVK
+104 ENTLEEPVQPEVK
-117 EEQKIEEQPIE
+117 EEQKIEEQSVE

-140 EEKYEP
+140 EEKYEL
-146 SKGNEQSSFE
+146 SK
-156 EPVVEENTLEE
+156 
-167 SVQPEVKEEQKIEEQ
+167 
-182 PIEEN
+182 EN
-187 KVEDNS
+187 K
-193 SIKDEEKYEP
+193 
-203 SKGNEQ
+203 
-209 SSFEEPVVEENTL
+209 
-222 EESVQPEVKEEQKIE
+222 
-237 EQPIEENKVED
+237 
-248 NSSIKD
+248 
-254 EEKYEP
+254 
-260 SKGNEQSSFEEP
+260 
-272 VVEENTL
+272 
-279 EESVQPEVKEE
+279 
-290 QKIEEQPI
+290 
-298 EENKVEDNSSI
+298 
-309 KDEEKY
+309 
-315 EPSKGNEQSSFEEPV
+315 QSSFEEPV

-406 ENKAEEKENEEDEDE
+406 ENKAEEKENEKDE
-421 VIEEKEEQTKEAE
+421 VIEEKEEQTKEVE
-434 LVNSADEPV
+434 QVNSTDEPV

-486 YKEANSE
+486 YKEANSD
-493 YFDDLER
+493 YFDELER

-525 QHLDNPKEINDL
+525 QHVDNPKEINDL

-549 GDSFQTEIKFDPE
+549 GDSFQTEIKFDSE

-630 PASVCFDAVKK
+630 PASVCFDAIKK
-641 AINDKYDLVMV
+641 AINEKYDLVMV

-767 DENSEE
+767 DENFEE

>member
-11 IFHKKDEDKKEGKP
+11 IFHKKDEDKKEVKP
-25 VEPVVEE
+25 VEPVEE

-40 DKTSGESVVEKTLE
+40 DKTSDESVVEKTLE

-62 IYEVKKEETK
+62 IFEVKKEEIK
-72 EEYLQPEVVKEE
+72 EESLQPEVVKKE
-84 QSVEQ
+84 QSAEQ

-104 ENTLEESVQPEVK
+104 ENTLEEPVQPEVK
-117 EEQKIEEQPIE
+117 EEQKIEEQQVE

-146 SKGNEQSSFE
+146 SKEDK
-156 EPVVEENTLEE
+156 
-167 SVQPEVKEEQKIEEQ
+167 QP
-182 PIEEN
+182 
-187 KVEDNS
+187 
-193 SIKDEEKYEP
+193 
-203 SKGNEQ
+203 
-209 SSFEEPVVEENTL
+209 
-222 EESVQPEVKEEQKIE
+222 
-237 EQPIEENKVED
+237 
-248 NSSIKD
+248 
-254 EEKYEP
+254 
-260 SKGNEQSSFEEP
+260 
-272 VVEENTL
+272 
-279 EESVQPEVKEE
+279 
-290 QKIEEQPI
+290 
-298 EENKVEDNSSI
+298 
-309 KDEEKY
+309 
-315 EPSKGNEQSSFEEPV
+315 SFEEPV

-387 KELSDEPVQPEI
+387 KELSDEPAQPEI
-399 KEEQHAE
+399 KEEQYTE
-406 ENKAEEKENEEDEDE
+406 ENKAEEKENEEDE

-434 LVNSADEPV
+434 QVNSTDEPV
-443 IEKKNDEATTKKVE
+443 IEKKNDEATTEKVE

-486 YKEANSE
+486 YKEANSD
-493 YFDDLER
+493 YFDELER

-630 PASVCFDAVKK
+630 PASVCFDAIKK

-767 DENSEE
+767 DENFEE